1 MVLLVVLS
9 FTHMVKAFLSL
20 KCLGM
25 RHHFVAEQNGGFT
38 YGDFT
43 HHTVEAKKLV
53 TGNRIVHPSYLV
65 RPYILRRPYTNDSI
79 DSIHRQRMNRI
90 NRMNQ
95 SCAPATKVI
104 EGGFGKHK
112 IMNE

>member
-43 HHTVEAKKLV
+43 HHTVDGQEASN
-53 TGNRIVHPSYLV
+53 G
-65 RPYILRRPYTNDSI
+65 
-79 DSIHRQRMNRI
+79 
-90 NRMNQ
+90 
-95 SCAPATKVI
+95 
-104 EGGFGKHK
+104 
-112 IMNE
+112 